1 MPGGSAGPAPARTW
15 TSHLLPAPPS
25 IRVQGLQQATWPE
38 AFAAIQKAVAGV
50 KGGEMRAIAGKLA
63 DAGEVAGVGQ
73 GVEWAGC
80 EGPNHACEVLAGL
93 AFGCG
98 SPQQEH
104 CSAHLGY
111 LFSTCPHLL
120 PAPTPESMVAL
131 KDLFNRLGAGDLRVS
146 CGLKQFMRRGHWRCL
161 ADARECQCSWLQTGR
176 TGHLMA
182 HSATCAAWLEA

>member
-1 MPGGSAGPAPARTW
+1 MSLGSAGPAPARTR

-25 IRVQGLQQATWPE
+25 TGVQGLQQATWPE

-63 DAGEVAGVGQ
+63 DAGEATGSGQ

-80 EGPNHACEVLAGL
+80 EVPTHACEVLDGL

-104 CSAHLGY
+104 CSAHLGCY
-111 LFSTCPHLL
+111 LSSTYPTCCSS
-120 PAPTPESMVAL
+120 PTPESMVAL

-146 CGLKQFMRRGHWRCL
+146 CGLKQFMRRLGSL
-161 ADARECQCSWLQTGR
+161 ADAHKC
-176 TGHLMA
+176 
-182 HSATCAAWLEA
+182 